1 MGAGSEQEEGAR
13 GGRHGS
19 GGRTMKRS
27 GNGTLRV
34 EAPAAAAAANGDG
47 WRWRWRG
54 AGEMRGGS
62 QVQRKEAKLRKMPSV
77 GILGFRAYGAGKKRK
92 KREGDLK
99 GEEAKA

>member
-77 GILGFRAYGAGKKRK
+77 GILGFRAYGAGKKR
-92 KREGDLK
+92 EGDLK

>member
-34 EAPAAAAAANGDG
+34 GAPPPAMAMAMAIARGRGDARG
-47 WRWRWRG
+47 KPSAKEGSKVEEDAKRWD
-54 AGEMRGGS
+54 
-62 QVQRKEAKLRKMPSV
+62 
-77 GILGFRAYGAGKKRK
+77 FRV
-92 KREGDLK
+92 
-99 GEEAKA
+99 